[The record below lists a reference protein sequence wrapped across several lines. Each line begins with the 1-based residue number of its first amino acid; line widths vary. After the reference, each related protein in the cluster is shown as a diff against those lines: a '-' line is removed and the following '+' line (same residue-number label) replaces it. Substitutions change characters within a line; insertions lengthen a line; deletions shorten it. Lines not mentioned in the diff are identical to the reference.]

1 MIDIVLSKKKKN
13 KELSGSF
20 FRELIMYWDP
30 RKIIEKQMNKY
41 TQTTIH
47 EIAKKNPSAR
57 EKYAMGR
64 GE

>member
-1 MIDIVLSKKKKN
+1 
-13 KELSGSF
+13 
-20 FRELIMYWDP
+20 MYWDP
-30 RKIIEKQMNKY
+30 RKITEKQMNKY